1 MIAQLDLPT
10 HFFFGLA
17 IGFVFF
23 GHQPELA
30 LVIALGALLPD
41 LDREYWFIPQK
52 KYAEEQR
59 HRALLHNVV
68 VMALTYAVSPF
79 LSLGVFL
86 HVLQDSFTTVKDR
99 GVEWFYPFTRLAKR
113 GRYDANGLEQPL
125 DPREHVYFYQED
137 PPGLVK
143 FADPDLRETAKDP
156 VPWRRV
162 YGFALNSHLL
172 DRGFLFGSIAVIL
185 VWILV
190 PSSSMTLPNLN
201 ILLQAPSSVYEVWI
215 VGLLAIG
222 TLFFAGEV
230 DRRDKI
236 RPTLGKIKMLRVPIF
251 FLGLVLLGLWVIL
264 YRDSISSNVFT
275 AISQP
280 LQIVAMIVLVPI
292 IALLL
297 IQRQTKAG
305 KQPAIV

>member
-1 MIAQLDLPT
+1 MDLPT

-30 LVIALGALLPD
+30 LLVGLGALLPD
-41 LDREYWFIPQK
+41 LDREYWFIPPK
-52 KYAEEQR
+52 KYAAEQR

-68 VMALTYAVSPF
+68 VIALTFAVSPF

-113 GRYDANGLEQPL
+113 GQYDSSGKSQPP
-125 DPREHVYFYQED
+125 DPKEHVYFYQED

-143 FADPDLRETAKDP
+143 YADPDLQETLNEP

-172 DRGFLFGSIAVIL
+172 DRGFLFGSIAVLLIWL
-185 VWILV
+185 FV
-190 PSSSMTLPNLN
+190 PSNFSSPPNVN
-201 ILLQAPSSVYEVWI
+201 TLLQVPLSVYATWLLGLVA
-215 VGLLAIG
+215 VGV
-222 TLFFAGEV
+222 LFFSGEI
-230 DRRDKI
+230 DRRDRV
-236 RPTLGKIKMLRVPIF
+236 RPIIGKLKPVKVPIF
-251 FLGLVLLGLWVIL
+251 GIGIFLLSLWVTV
-264 YRDSISSNVFT
+264 YRSTLGSNVASVVST
-275 AISQP
+275 P
-280 LQIVAMIVLVPI
+280 LQILTMIVLIPL
-292 IALLL
+292 IALALVWYE
-297 IQRQTKAG
+297 TKGG
-305 KQPAIV
+305 KQNATI